1 MEFSLSYCL
10 GGVVIMRKH
19 LLRML
24 PLIILSIIACALFIF
39 HDLGGSYHYALPR
52 RAMKVLAMILTGAAI
67 AYATVVFQTI
77 THNRILTPSIMGL
90 DSLYILLQTLFIFFF
105 GSTHFTVISKQVN
118 FILSVLAMVLFAFI
132 LYRLLFSSNKHS
144 VYFLLLIGIIL
155 GTFFSSISTFLQVL
169 IDPNE
174 FLSIQDRMFASF
186 NNVNSDII
194 WWALAIILIV
204 TIYGWRYMKELDV
217 VSLGRDTAI
226 NLGVEYDALVK
237 RMLIISA
244 ILIAV
249 STALVGP
256 ITFFGL
262 IVANLSYQYFS
273 TYKHSVLIAGAT
285 LFSIFAL
292 VGGQWVVERIFT
304 FSTTLSVIINFIGG
318 IYFIY
323 LLLKES
329 KST

>member
-1 MEFSLSYCL
+1 MRRI
-10 GGVVIMRKH
+10 VI
-19 LLRML
+19 RML
-24 PLIILSIIACALFIF
+24 PLILLSIIVCCLFLF
-39 HDLGGSYHYALPR
+39 HDLGGSFEYALPR
-52 RAMKVLAMILTGAAI
+52 RAMKVLAMALTGAAI

-90 DSLYILLQTLFIFFF
+90 DSLYLLLQTLFIFFF
-105 GSTHFTVISKQVN
+105 GSTHITVINQQVN
-118 FILSVLAMVLFAFI
+118 FILSVLSMVVFAFL
-132 LYRLLFSSNKHS
+132 LYRLLFKTTNQS

-155 GTFFSSISTFLQVL
+155 GTFFSSISLFLQVL

-174 FLSIQDRMFASF
+174 FLSIQDKMFASF
-186 NNVNSDII
+186 NNVNNDLI
-194 WWALAIILIV
+194 WWALFIILAIV
-204 TIYGWRYMKELDV
+204 LYGWKYMRELDV
-217 VSLGRDTAI
+217 LSLGRDTAI
-226 NLGVEYDALVK
+226 NLGIDYDSLVK
-237 RMLIISA
+237 KMLIVSS

-262 IVANLSYQYFS
+262 IVANLAYQFFA
-273 TYKHSVLIAGAT
+273 TYKHSILITGAT
-285 LFSIFAL
+285 LFSIIAL

-329 KST
+329 NAT

>member
-1 MEFSLSYCL
+1 
-10 GGVVIMRKH
+10 
-19 LLRML
+19 ML
-24 PLIILSIIACALFIF
+24 PLIVLSLAFCAIYIF
-39 HDLGGSYHYALPR
+39 HDLGGSYTYALPR
-52 RAMKVLAMILTGAAI
+52 RALKVFAMILTGTAI

-90 DSLYILLQTLFIFFF
+90 DSLYLLLQTVFIFFF
-105 GSTHFTVISKQVN
+105 GSTHITVINKQVN
-118 FILSVLAMVLFAFI
+118 FVLSVLAMIFFAFV
-132 LYRLLFSSNKHS
+132 LYRLLFNENGNS

-186 NNVNSDII
+186 NNINSDII
-194 WWALAIILIV
+194 WWALAVILVVI
-204 TIYGWRYMKELDV
+204 IYGWRYMKELDV

-237 RMLIISA
+237 RMLILSSV
-244 ILIAV
+244 LIAV
-249 STALVGP
+249 STGLVGP

-262 IVANLSYQYFS
+262 IVANLAYQYFT
-273 TYKHSVLIAGAT
+273 TYKHSVLITGAA
-285 LFSIFAL
+285 LFSIVAL
-292 VGGQWVVERIFT
+292 VGGQWIVERIFT

-318 IYFIY
+318 VYFIY

>member
-1 MEFSLSYCL
+1 
-10 GGVVIMRKH
+10 MRKH

>member
-1 MEFSLSYCL
+1 
-10 GGVVIMRKH
+10 MRKQ

-24 PLIILSIIACALFIF
+24 PLIMLSLVFCAIYIF
-39 HDLGGSYHYALPR
+39 HDLGGSYTYALPR
-52 RAMKVLAMILTGAAI
+52 RALKVFAMILTGTAI

-90 DSLYILLQTLFIFFF
+90 DSLYLLLQTVFIFFF
-105 GSTHFTVISKQVN
+105 GSTHITVINKQVN
-118 FILSVLAMVLFAFI
+118 FVLSVLAMIFFAFV
-132 LYRLLFSSNKHS
+132 LYRLLFNENGNS

-186 NNVNSDII
+186 NNINSDII
-194 WWALAIILIV
+194 WWALAVILVVI
-204 TIYGWRYMKELDV
+204 IYGWRYMKELDV

-237 RMLIISA
+237 RMLILSSV
-244 ILIAV
+244 LIAV
-249 STALVGP
+249 STGLVGP

-262 IVANLSYQYFS
+262 IVANLAYQYFT
-273 TYKHSVLIAGAT
+273 TYKHSVLITGAA
-285 LFSIFAL
+285 LFSIVAL

-318 IYFIY
+318 VYFIY

>member
-1 MEFSLSYCL
+1 
-10 GGVVIMRKH
+10 MRKH

-67 AYATVVFQTI
+67 AYATVVFQTT

>member
-1 MEFSLSYCL
+1 
-10 GGVVIMRKH
+10 MRKQ

-24 PLIILSIIACALFIF
+24 PLIMLSLVFCAIYIF
-39 HDLGGSYHYALPR
+39 HDLGGSYTYALPR
-52 RAMKVLAMILTGAAI
+52 RALKVFAMILTGTAI

-90 DSLYILLQTLFIFFF
+90 DSLYLLLQTVFIFFF
-105 GSTHFTVISKQVN
+105 GSTHITVINKQVN
-118 FILSVLAMVLFAFI
+118 FVLSVLAMIFFAFV
-132 LYRLLFSSNKHS
+132 LYRLLFNKNSNS

-186 NNVNSDII
+186 NNINSDII
-194 WWALAIILIV
+194 WWALAVILVVI
-204 TIYGWRYMKELDV
+204 IYGWRYMKELDV

-237 RMLIISA
+237 RMLILSSV
-244 ILIAV
+244 LIAV
-249 STALVGP
+249 STGLVGP

-262 IVANLSYQYFS
+262 IVANLAYQYFA
-273 TYKHSVLIAGAT
+273 TYKHSVLITGAA
-285 LFSIFAL
+285 LFSIVAL

-318 IYFIY
+318 VYFIY

>member
-1 MEFSLSYCL
+1 
-10 GGVVIMRKH
+10 MRRNFIK
-19 LLRML
+19 ML
-24 PLIILSIIACALFIF
+24 PLIALSILTICLFLF
-39 HDLGGSYHYALPR
+39 HDLGGSFDYALPR

-90 DSLYILLQTLFIFFF
+90 DSLYLLLQTLFIFFL
-105 GSTHFTVISKQVN
+105 GSTHITVVNQQVN
-118 FILSVLAMVLFAFI
+118 FLLSVLSMVIFAFL
-132 LYRLLFSSNKHS
+132 LYRLLFKSNEQS
-144 VYFLLLIGIIL
+144 IYFLLLIGIIL
-155 GTFFSSISTFLQVL
+155 GTFFSSISLFLQVL

-174 FLSIQDRMFASF
+174 FLRVQDRMFASF
-186 NNVNSDII
+186 NNINNDLV
-194 WWALAIILIV
+194 WLALAIIIIIV
-204 TIYGWRYMKELDV
+204 LYGWRYMKELDV

-226 NLGVEYDALVK
+226 NLGIEYDSLVRK
-237 RMLIISA
+237 MLIISA

-262 IVANLSYQYFS
+262 IVANLAYQFFT
-273 TYKHSVLIAGAT
+273 TYKHSVLITGAT
-285 LFSIFAL
+285 LFSIIAL
-292 VGGQWVVERIFT
+292 VGGQWIVERIFT

-329 KST
+329 KAI

>member
-1 MEFSLSYCL
+1 
-10 GGVVIMRKH
+10 MRKIFI
-19 LLRML
+19 RML
-24 PLIILSIIACALFIF
+24 PLIILSIIVIGLFLF
-39 HDLGGSYHYALPR
+39 YDLGGSFDYALPR

-67 AYATVVFQTI
+67 AYATVIFQTI

-90 DSLYILLQTLFIFFF
+90 DSLYLLLQTLFIFFL
-105 GSTHFTVISKQVN
+105 GSTHFTVINQQVN
-118 FILSVLAMVLFAFI
+118 FVLSVTTMVLFAVL
-132 LYRLLFSSNKHS
+132 LYRLLFKSNSQS

-155 GTFFSSISTFLQVL
+155 GTFFSSISLFLQVL

-174 FLSIQDRMFASF
+174 FLRVQDKMFASF
-186 NNVNSDII
+186 NNVNNDLI
-194 WWALAIILIV
+194 WWALVIIIAIIL
-204 TIYGWRYMKELDV
+204 YGWRYMKELDV
-217 VSLGRDTAI
+217 LSLGRDTAI
-226 NLGVEYDALVK
+226 NLGIEYDKLVQK
-237 RMLIISA
+237 MLIMSA
-244 ILIAV
+244 VLIAV

-262 IVANLSYQYFS
+262 IVANLAYQYFA
-273 TYKHSVLIAGAT
+273 TYKHSILITGAT
-285 LFSIFAL
+285 LFSIVSL

-329 KST
+329 KAT